1 MAIIISGEGNL
12 QMVNAPEITW
22 PAGIEGYDCK
32 VTDDLYK
39 AMVPVSGRKIFE
51 FPFTVAGPGNYVIPA
66 FEFCFFDNR
75 ESKYKTVATKPLQ
88 ITVTKGTGK
97 PPEIIANGNSKVKDS
112 NLTRFF
118 NNRLRVV
125 SLIAILII
133 AGLIFWL
140 KRDTKK
146 EKLAKAP
153 VIVPK
158 ETVTED
164 KPAEEIMLRQVNHLK
179 IAEASL
185 QRGDGRSFYIEL
197 NQALKNYLSKKLSI
211 SPEELNKKNITEQLD
226 KRGVTNETSMQLHRL
241 MDEIEWQLY
250 TPFVENEKM
259 KGIYE
264 RANEL
269 IQLLN
274 TYRS

>member
-1 MAIIISGEGNL
+1 MI
-12 QMVNAPEITW
+12 NAPEMTW
-22 PAGIEGYDCK
+22 PEGIEGYDCK

-51 FPFTVAGPGNYVIPA
+51 FPFTVARPGTYMIPA
-66 FEFCFFDNR
+66 LEFSFFDNH
-75 ESKYKTVATKPLQ
+75 ESKYKTVTTKPLQ

-97 PPEIIANGNSKVKDS
+97 MPEIIANKNSEVRDS
-112 NLTRFF
+112 YLTRFF
-118 NNRLRVV
+118 SNRLRVV

-140 KRDTKK
+140 KKDAKK
-146 EKLAKAP
+146 EKLNKASM
-153 VIVPK
+153 IDHK
-158 ETVTED
+158 EAVAAD
-164 KPAEEIMLRQVNHLK
+164 KPVEEIMLGQFNPLL
-179 IAEASL
+179 IAETSL
-185 QRGDGRSFYIEL
+185 HRQDGRSFYIEL
-197 NQALKNYLSKKLSI
+197 NQAFKNYLSKKLSI
-211 SPEELNKKNITEQLD
+211 PPEELNKKNISEELD
-226 KRGVTNETSMQLHRL
+226 KRGVTNETSRQVHQL

-269 IQLLN
+269 VQLLN